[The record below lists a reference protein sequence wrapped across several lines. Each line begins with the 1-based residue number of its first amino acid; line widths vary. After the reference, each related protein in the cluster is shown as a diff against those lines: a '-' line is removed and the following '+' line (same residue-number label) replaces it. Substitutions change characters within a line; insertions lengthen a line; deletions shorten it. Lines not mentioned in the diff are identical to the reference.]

1 MKCNGNFSIAL
12 NTLKEKA
19 RKAYFKINKLVWL
32 NNPCKLLEK
41 LFDTLI
47 SPILTYCSEIWSV
60 FSNLQDSEPFE
71 KLHLKF
77 MKEILGVHCKASNDA
92 CRAELG
98 RLLMKSKIL
107 FSCVKFLEH
116 ILHLDV
122 SLVKDV
128 FHATNQST
136 PWFVKVKDIFH
147 ATNQSIP
154 WFVKVKDI
162 FHATN
167 QSTPWFVK
175 VKDIFHAT
183 NQSTPWFVKVKDIF
197 HATNQSTPWFV
208 KVKDILQNLG
218 FPFLSY
224 NINLC
229 FKTLLESDKAKN

>member
-32 NNPCKLLEK
+32 K

-71 KLHLKF
+71 KLHFEF

-98 RLLMKSKIL
+98 RLLMESKIL

-116 ILHLDV
+116 ILHLDG
-122 SLVKDV
+122 SL
-128 FHATNQST
+128 
-136 PWFVKVKDIFH
+136 VKDIFH
-147 ATNQSIP
+147 ATNQS
-154 WFVKVKDI
+154 
-162 FHATN
+162 A
-167 QSTPWFVK
+167 PWFVK